1 MKTNPVLESLRT
13 KLMAALNDLP
23 KGYTTIVQV
32 SEPQHLDDGEEQSL
46 QFISGDIN
54 DFHANIFELL
64 QAVHGDDFDPASAE
78 RLAHI
83 LSNLAI
89 RFSKRSDTVV
99 N

>member
-13 KLMAALNDLP
+13 KLVTVLNDLP

-46 QFISGDIN
+46 QFISGDIT
-54 DFHANIFELL
+54 DFHSNIFELL
-64 QAVHGDDFDPASAE
+64 QAVHGDDFNPDIAE
-78 RLAHI
+78 RLARI
-83 LSNLAI
+83 LSELSI
-89 RFSKRSDTVV
+89 SFSTRSNTVV